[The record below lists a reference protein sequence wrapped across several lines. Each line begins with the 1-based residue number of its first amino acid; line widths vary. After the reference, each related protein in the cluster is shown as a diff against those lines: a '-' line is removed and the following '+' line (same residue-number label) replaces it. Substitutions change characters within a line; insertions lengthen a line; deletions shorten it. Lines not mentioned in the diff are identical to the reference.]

1 MPVNP
6 NIALGLEPQKP
17 LDIMGAYGNALTIKN
32 LVRQGQMQDMQ
43 MQDYTANR
51 DIDRAAKRVD
61 LGARAAMLVYAAPED
76 QKQQVWSAERQRF
89 IGTGLVSPN
98 EIPEMYPGEQA
109 LQGWIA
115 AAQSPEKRMEL
126 IEKDRRRRAQLSAV
140 EAGRAAVAPKDLPQA
155 SVSGGAPGDLTAP
168 TVQIRE
174 LVNPTTDPRFWDA
187 IAERA
192 MSDPDLIGT
201 DVGQKAVER
210 AAAIRSDT
218 RKAEGEGLHYVQG
231 PDGKM
236 RVFQNGQ
243 FLRSEYLGTDPT
255 KAFTVDESGKLVPNK
270 QVQDYELS
278 RAKAGASNVTAVGG
292 DMALGKTAQGKVD
305 EGLLD
310 TSAALMRVE
319 RIGKEYRSEWS
330 TYAKQGEMGFQAFR
344 EKLGGKLAPEKQ
356 KELAAYTSWRSSA
369 LDNMNRTIKDL
380 TGSAMGV
387 EEAARIM
394 ATLPN
399 PDDSPSQF
407 QRKLEDAKQQTRMA
421 LARLTYIKRNGLGME
436 SVPLERVPSLINDRG
451 AAVEQEIKKKF
462 PSMTA
467 KEVERM
473 TKRQLAQEFGL
484 IAD

>member
-140 EAGRAAVAPKDLPQA
+140 EAGRAAVAPKEQPQA
-155 SVSGGAPGDLTAP
+155 PAAGGAPGDLTAP

-292 DMALGKTAQGKVD
+292 DMALGKTAQGRWMK
-305 EGLLD
+305 GC
-310 TSAALMRVE
+310 
-319 RIGKEYRSEWS
+319 S
-330 TYAKQGEMGFQAFR
+330 TP
-344 EKLGGKLAPEKQ
+344 L
-356 KELAAYTSWRSSA
+356 
-369 LDNMNRTIKDL
+369 
-380 TGSAMGV
+380 
-387 EEAARIM
+387 
-394 ATLPN
+394 
-399 PDDSPSQF
+399 
-407 QRKLEDAKQQTRMA
+407 
-421 LARLTYIKRNGLGME
+421 RL
-436 SVPLERVPSLINDRG
+436 
-451 AAVEQEIKKKF
+451 
-462 PSMTA
+462 
-467 KEVERM
+467 
-473 TKRQLAQEFGL
+473 
-484 IAD
+484 